1 MLIKGTL
8 EFSGILKLT
17 IDCETNGLDLPTQGL
32 TKNQKMH
39 VTLVHQ
45 QIFKLIEYN
54 GKQFRKFLSKNKP
67 EPIEVTI
74 DIDLQSASIYTQDDK
89 KVLVFFVTEE
99 NQTELDFLVQ
109 DFFASYNLQD
119 QFNSIRSQTPDEG
132 RRFHISYANSTGNP
146 GDSIAV
152 VW

>member
-1 MLIKGTL
+1 MLVTGKL

-17 IDCETNGLDLPTQGL
+17 INCQENNLDLPTQGL
-32 TKNQKMH
+32 VKNTKMH
-39 VTLVHQ
+39 CTLVHQ
-45 QIFKLIEYN
+45 DIFKELEYN
-54 GKQFRKFLSKNKP
+54 GKQFRKHLSKNKP
-67 EPIEVTI
+67 DPIEVTI
-74 DIDLQSASIYTQDDK
+74 DINLQSASIYTQDDK

-99 NQTELDFLVQ
+99 SQKELDILVQ

-119 QFNSIRSQTPDEG
+119 QFNSIRSQTPDQG
-132 RRFHISYANSTGNP
+132 RRFHISYANTSGNP